1 MKKTAAPATPAKIAA
16 FRGVRNFDMLAIS
29 WPPTS
34 CPGVIGEVVQRIG
47 DLCLE
52 VQLVLEPK
60 ERQSFPQP
68 FQCTV
73 QPLCKL
79 RRHRC
84 QDWR

>member
-29 WPPTS
+29 WPPTT
-34 CPGVIGEVVQRIG
+34 CPGVLGEVVQMIG
-47 DLCLE
+47 DVCLE
-52 VQLVLEPK
+52 VQFVVDPK
-60 ERQSFPQP
+60 EKQSFPQP

-79 RRHRC
+79 RHRC